1 MTLLKFKPRTSSS
14 IPSGFNSFI
23 DELLK
28 NDLTESSGADTFEP
42 RANILE
48 NVKAFEIQLELAGF
62 DKKNIIINVEN
73 KILTIKGENMEV
85 NNPAKGSKY
94 HVHQI
99 NKGKFQRSFY
109 LPDDVSSDNVEAKFE
124 NGILYVWIPKDE
136 VKLTKR
142 TIDVG

>member
-1 MTLLKFKPRTSSS
+1 MTLLKFKPRTTGS
-14 IPSGFNSFI
+14 IPNGFTSLI

-28 NDLTESSGADTFEP
+28 NDLTNNSKANTFEP

-48 NVKAFEIQLELAGF
+48 NEKAFEIQLELAGF
-62 DKKNIIINVEN
+62 NKKNIIINVEN
-73 KILTIKGENMEV
+73 EILTIKGENVDV
-85 NNPAKGSKY
+85 NNSANGLKY

-109 LPDDVSSDNVEAKFE
+109 LPDDVSSENVEVKFE
-124 NGILYVWIPKDE
+124 NGILYIWIQKDE
-136 VKLTKR
+136 VKQTKR